1 MSEQDEKM
9 AELTQLRE
17 KTVSEI
23 ERLREELQTEVEP
36 ALAAD
41 DDAAADM
48 AADIYERGKIISLI
62 NNLETK
68 LHSLDRAM
76 NMAEQGTYGI
86 CEKCGVQIPEERL
99 KIMPETTH
107 CVRCASEMERGIRRV
122 SMLSMAREAREQ
134 RSYANEDDEDNEDYQ
149 QEPDDLED

>member
-1 MSEQDEKM
+1 MSEKDEKLK
-9 AELTQLRE
+9 ELAQLRE
-17 KTVSEI
+17 KAMSEI
-23 ERLREELQTEVEP
+23 ARLREELQTEVEP
-36 ALAAD
+36 ALSAD

-68 LHSLDRAM
+68 LHSLDRAIS
-76 NMAEQGTYGI
+76 MAEQGTYGI

-122 SMLSMAREAREQ
+122 SLLSLAREAREQ
-134 RSYANEDDEDNEDYQ
+134 RSYASEDEDNEDYQ
-149 QEPDDLED
+149 QDTDDLED

>member
-1 MSEQDEKM
+1 MSEKDEKLQ
-9 AELTQLRE
+9 ELAQLRE
-17 KTVSEI
+17 KALSEI
-23 ERLREELQTEVEP
+23 ARLREELQTEVEP

-68 LHSLDRAM
+68 LHSLNRAIS
-76 NMAEQGTYGI
+76 MAEQGTYGI

-107 CVRCASEMERGIRRV
+107 CVRCASEMEKGIRRV
-122 SMLSMAREAREQ
+122 SLLSLAREARET
-134 RSYANEDDEDNEDYQ
+134 RSYANEDEDNEDYQ
-149 QEPDDLED
+149 QETDDLED

>member
-1 MSEQDEKM
+1 MSEKEEKLE
-9 AELTQLRE
+9 ELSQLRE
-17 KTVSEI
+17 KTLAEI
-23 ERLREELQTEVEP
+23 ARLREELQTEVEP

-62 NNLETK
+62 RNLETK
-68 LHSLDRAM
+68 LHSLDRAIS
-76 NMAEQGTYGI
+76 MAEQGTYGI

-122 SMLSMAREAREQ
+122 SLLTSAYEAREQ
-134 RSYANEDDEDNEDYQ
+134 RYYANEDEDDEDYQ
-149 QEPDDLED
+149 EIDDSED

>member
-1 MSEQDEKM
+1 MSEKDEKLD
-9 AELTQLRE
+9 ELTQLRE
-17 KTVSEI
+17 KTLSEI
-23 ERLREELQTEVEP
+23 AKLREELQTEVEP

-62 NNLETK
+62 SNLETK
-68 LHSLDRAM
+68 LHSLDRAIS
-76 NMAEQGTYGI
+76 MAKQGAYGI

-122 SMLSMAREAREQ
+122 SLLSLAREQREQ
-134 RSYANEDDEDNEDYQ
+134 RSYANEDEDSDDYA
-149 QEPDDLED
+149 QETDDLED

>member
-1 MSEQDEKM
+1 MSEKDEKLK
-9 AELTQLRE
+9 ELAQLRE
-17 KTVSEI
+17 KAVAEI
-23 ERLREELQTEVEP
+23 ARLREELQTEVEP
-36 ALAAD
+36 ALSAD

-62 NNLETK
+62 SNLETK
-68 LHSLDRAM
+68 LHSLDRAIS
-76 NMAEQGTYGI
+76 MAEQGTYGI

-122 SMLSMAREAREQ
+122 SLLSLAREAREQ
-134 RSYANEDDEDNEDYQ
+134 RPYENEDEDSEDYA
-149 QEPDDLED
+149 QETDDLED